1 MYEELDF
8 APEKECVNV
17 LNMENALQSIE
28 PFDTTSQKVS
38 FADIQ
43 VSLDGIANLIVD
55 TNIRKMT
62 QWSLQSLCRF
72 LQIPDPFARK
82 IPIDLLQ
89 KNITR
94 LLREK
99 KDEGIIL
106 LIGKENEIV
115 NIVKSKYRP
124 FPNKEF
130 LTEIDKLFKNM
141 TTIEWESMR
150 IGPRGFDLNVINSA
164 IKPLEPK
171 VGDITKIGFRILNS
185 DTGDRDAMARLYL
198 YRLTC
203 QNGATMTSDWGC
215 VRRDSNKNIS
225 LNKDFQYFM
234 QNVQNLKVN
243 VERLSTVYSKIPE
256 TSLTDFQVE
265 SVWKAVNRI
274 AGKEQADSVIGKDE
288 EGRKTIL
295 HLVDFK
301 RSYNRQLFA
310 EGQKEP
316 EATDVNVY
324 DAYNRVTDCSKKYE
338 WRSSLQLQAIG
349 GRILSMLTKHFL
361 NEN

>member
-8 APEKECVNV
+8 APEKEYINV
-17 LNMENALQSIE
+17 SSMDKAITEVDA
-28 PFDTTSQKVS
+28 FDTTFQKVS
-38 FADIQ
+38 LADIQ
-43 VSLDGIANLIVD
+43 VSLDSSANLIVGSD
-55 TNIRKMT
+55 IRKMS

-99 KDEGIIL
+99 KDEGVNL
-106 LIGKENEIV
+106 LVGKGNEVV
-115 NIVKSKYRP
+115 NIVKATYKP
-124 FPNKEF
+124 FPNKLF
-130 LTEIDKLFKNM
+130 LTELDKLFKNKNM
-141 TTIEWESMR
+141 EWESMR
-150 IGPRGFDLNVINSA
+150 IGPRGFDLNVIDPS

-198 YRLTC
+198 FRLAC
-203 QNGATMTSDWGC
+203 LNGATMTSDWGI
-215 VRRDSNKNIS
+215 VRRDSNKKIS
-225 LNKDFQYFM
+225 LNKDFEYFI

-243 VERLSTVYSKIPE
+243 FDSLVTVYNKMPE

-274 AGKEQADSVIGKDE
+274 AGKEQADVVIEKDE
-288 EGRKTIL
+288 EGRKAIL
-295 HLVDFK
+295 HFVDFK

-310 EGQKEP
+310 EDLKKP
-316 EATDVNVY
+316 ESTDVNAY
-324 DAYNRVTDCSKKYE
+324 DTYNRVTDCSKKYC
-338 WRSSLQLQAIG
+338 WKGALQLQAIG
-349 GRILSMLTKHFL
+349 GRILSMLTKAFL
-361 NEN
+361 SEN